1 MKWFKHDSD
10 ANMDGKLQEVLLDYG
25 LEGYGLYWYCIEM
38 ITSKVSK
45 DNLTFELEHDSR
57 IIARNTGSSVQRVQ
71 EMMTRF
77 VELGLFD
84 NDNGNI
90 RCLKLLKRLDSSMT
104 NNKEMRQL
112 IQTAKTNH
120 DPVMTQSDNVM
131 LEENRIEQNRTEQNR
146 TEQKVIS
153 PAKDAE
159 PAEFVSVFTF
169 PTKSG
174 DWELSTDLFNQ
185 HEKAYPCIDL
195 MAEYN
200 KILLWLNTNTRSKKT
215 KTGMPAFLT
224 RWLNKANPNQPQP
237 TNVPIQQIVDEYNRI
252 LAPAL
257 SYRIELISP
266 QLTNALI
273 KRWEG
278 SVNAQRV
285 EWWRDIFG
293 KLRANLDYLEPRFYP
308 KRYRLDEFAGFE
320 FEKVINELQSS

>member
-131 LEENRIEQNRTEQNR
+131 LEENRIEQNRTE
-146 TEQKVIS
+146 EKVIS
-153 PAKDAE
+153 PAQDAE

-174 DWELSTDLFNQ
+174 EWELSTDLFNQ
-185 HEKAYPCIDL
+185 HEKAYPGIDL

-200 KILLWLNTNTRSKKT
+200 KILLWLNTNPRSKKT

-224 RWLNKANPNQPQP
+224 RWLNKASPNQPKA
-237 TNVPIQQIVDEYNRI
+237 TDIPIQQIVDEYNRI

-266 QLTNALI
+266 QLTNALV